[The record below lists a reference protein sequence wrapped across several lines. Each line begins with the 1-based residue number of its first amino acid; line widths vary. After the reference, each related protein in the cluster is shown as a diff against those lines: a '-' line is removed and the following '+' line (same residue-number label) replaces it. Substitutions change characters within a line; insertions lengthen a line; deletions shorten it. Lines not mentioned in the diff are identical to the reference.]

1 MSVMKIRLFMVT
13 FFVLAA
19 LRMSALAEAALPEPG
34 PEAGGLRLRL
44 VIAPRIE
51 AGQEG
56 YAVRVEAVNVA
67 KRAITLRAGWWHETE
82 QGDVKDYIEAATSIE
97 SYPAIAPWVGQVMAG
112 HRQSPQPEQ
121 VLKAGEMLSVRWQTS
136 GRRLKNRVTDPNA
149 VQNPEF
155 AAPGL
160 YSVHAMVTILTGDG
174 AVLLRS
180 NEQLVSFGGS
190 RENPKHTFGKLW
202 RADEN
207 TKTAMLGLGSLH
219 KIERGDQFLIRTG
232 MLDFWKLTI
241 TEVSPESSTGRLEP
255 EPWRGRERPAAER
268 LPPFPTRMMDATFIP
283 QKAVAA
289 EGEAATGASQVK
301 KP

>member
-1 MSVMKIRLFMVT
+1 MRVMKIRWLMVT
-13 FFVLAA
+13 ILVAAGLKTAALAA
-19 LRMSALAEAALPEPG
+19 AALPEPG
-34 PEAGGLRLRL
+34 PEAGGLQLRL
-44 VIAPRIE
+44 VVAPRAA

-56 YAVRVEAVNVA
+56 YDVRVEVVNVTQ
-67 KRAITLRAGWWHETE
+67 RAITLRAGWWHETDT
-82 QGDVKDYIEAATSIE
+82 GDVKDYIEASTSIE

-112 HRQSPQPEQ
+112 HRKSPQPEQ
-121 VLKAGEMLSVRWQTS
+121 VLKAGETLSVRWQTN
-136 GRRLKNRVTDPNA
+136 GRRLKNKVTDPNS

-160 YSVHAMVTILTGDG
+160 YSVHATVTILTGDG

-202 RADEN
+202 RVNER
-207 TKTAMLGLGSLH
+207 TKTATLGLGSLH
-219 KIERGDQFLIRTG
+219 KIERGDQFRIRTG

-255 EPWRGRERPAAER
+255 EPWRGPGRPAAEHT
-268 LPPFPTRMMDATFIP
+268 PPFPERMMDATLIP
-283 QKAVAA
+283 QKAGVA
-289 EGEAATGASQVK
+289 EK